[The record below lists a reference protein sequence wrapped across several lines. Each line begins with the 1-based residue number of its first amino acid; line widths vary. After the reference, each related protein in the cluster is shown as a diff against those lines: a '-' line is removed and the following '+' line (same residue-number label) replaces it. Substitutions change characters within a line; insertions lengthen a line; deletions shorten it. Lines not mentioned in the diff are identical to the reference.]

1 MIPASFDYHAPKTL
15 DEAIALLAELGDT
28 AKILAGGQSLIPAMR
43 FRLASP
49 EVLIDITRI
58 ADLGYVEERGDHL
71 AIGALAREHALETTP
86 VIARSYPML
95 LDAAKVIADPIVRN
109 RATVGGNLA
118 HADPANDHP
127 AVMLA
132 YDAQIL
138 ARSSSGTRTIAI
150 DDLFVGLFETSL
162 QPGEILT
169 EIRIPRPGPGSGG
182 AYSKIERKVGDYAVA
197 AVAVQLQ
204 LDGRPHQREPDPA
217 ARQGRRGRAHRRAAD
232 RRRAR
237 GRRPGR
243 GRRMQPVRGSP
254 RPDRLQARPRSRP
267 RQARRAPRRRARPG
281 SQVMSQ
287 HEITVTVNGTPR
299 TRKVEA
305 RLLLVHFIREDL
317 CLTGTHVGCDTTSCG
332 ACTINL
338 DGEAV
343 KSCTVFAVQ
352 ADGARI
358 DTVEGLADGAT
369 LHPLQQGFWEKHG
382 LQCGFCTPG
391 MLMCAKAFLA
401 QNPNPTEDDIRHGIS
416 GNLCRCT
423 GYNKIVE
430 AIQFA
435 ADKLREPKGT

>member
-138 ARSSSGTRTIAI
+138 ARSSSGTRTLAI

-204 LDGRPHQREPDPA
+204 LDGGSIKHIRIGLTNVSPIPQRARA
-217 ARQGRRGRAHRRAAD
+217 AEAALTGAPPTDAVLEAAGRAAAAECNPSADLRGQIDYKRDLVRVLVKRVVRRAVE
-232 RRRAR
+232 RA
-237 GRRPGR
+237 
-243 GRRMQPVRGSP
+243 Q
-254 RPDRLQARPRSRP
+254 
-267 RQARRAPRRRARPG
+267 
-281 SQVMSQ
+281 
-287 HEITVTVNGTPR
+287 
-299 TRKVEA
+299 
-305 RLLLVHFIREDL
+305 
-317 CLTGTHVGCDTTSCG
+317 
-332 ACTINL
+332 
-338 DGEAV
+338 
-343 KSCTVFAVQ
+343 
-352 ADGARI
+352 GAR
-358 DTVEGLADGAT
+358 
-369 LHPLQQGFWEKHG
+369 
-382 LQCGFCTPG
+382 
-391 MLMCAKAFLA
+391 
-401 QNPNPTEDDIRHGIS
+401 S
-416 GNLCRCT
+416 
-423 GYNKIVE
+423 
-430 AIQFA
+430 
-435 ADKLREPKGT
+435 